1 MGRVGEVRSVTS
13 TGTATTGVAAASEV
27 DAPPTAVE
35 AVALVAA
42 QLRAVLPAGWA
53 LADVRPAGTA
63 SGAPDAAWA
72 LRAPAGEAAQVAV
85 WARAG
90 GLEPQLDA
98 IAAVRAD
105 GVEPFLVAPFLSASV
120 RERLVAGD
128 LSHGDATGNLRLV
141 LARPGVFIERFGAT
155 KDPWPTGDALR
166 TLRGRAAGRAIR
178 ALVDHAPPF
187 GVRDIAKRA
196 SVPLGS
202 LARTLD
208 LLDREGLVTR
218 GPRGDVR
225 ALDWEGAVRRWA
237 IDYELARSNR
247 LGLYTHPRG
256 PEAFTSNLLRPKRP
270 YAVSGLRGAQLLL
283 GRAATGPM
291 VLYVEDLDLGVERL
305 GLEPAEGEAA
315 DVVLAEGYDRVVFD
329 RPVLRDGLR
338 VAAPSQ
344 LAADLLT
351 GPPGS
356 SGPRAAADEVLAWMR
371 ADPSRWQHP
380 SPSTTDHEG
389 AAP

>member
-1 MGRVGEVRSVTS
+1 MEGATGDESTALASAGAGEVHDPPPID
-13 TGTATTGVAAASEV
+13 EV
-27 DAPPTAVE
+27 
-35 AVALVAA
+35 VALVSAR
-42 QLRAVLPAGWA
+42 LRAVLPDGWG
-53 LADVRPAGTA
+53 LADGRSRST
-63 SGAPDAAWA
+63 GADAAWT
-72 LRAPAGEAAQVAV
+72 LRAPAGESAPLAV
-85 WARAG
+85 WSRAG
-90 GLEPQLDA
+90 GLEPQLPRPRRLPEGGRR
-98 IAAVRAD
+98 AVPGGA
-105 GVEPFLVAPFLSASV
+105 VPV
-120 RERLVAGD
+120 RVG
-128 LSHGDATGNLRLV
+128 
-141 LARPGVFIERFGAT
+141 ARPPRGQRCEPRRRHGEPPARAVPARGLHRALRR
-155 KDPWPTGDALR
+155 DQGPWPTGDALR

-208 LLDREGLVTR
+208 LLDREDLVTR

-237 IDYELARSNR
+237 LDYDLARSNR
-247 LGLYTHPRG
+247 LGTYTHPEG
-256 PEAFTSNLLRPKRP
+256 PEAFSPNLLHPKRP
-270 YAVSGLRGAQLLL
+270 YAVSGRRGAELLL
-283 GRAATGPM
+283 GRAASGPM

-351 GPPGS
+351 WPPGP
-356 SGPRAAADEVLAWMR
+356 SGPRPVADEVLTWMR

-380 SPSTTDHEG
+380 SPSTTDHRG
-389 AAP
+389 ARP

>member
-1 MGRVGEVRSVTS
+1 MEGATGDESTALASAGAGEVHDPPPID
-13 TGTATTGVAAASEV
+13 EV
-27 DAPPTAVE
+27 
-35 AVALVAA
+35 VALVSAR
-42 QLRAVLPAGWA
+42 LRAVLPDGWA
-53 LADVRPAGTA
+53 LTDGRSRST
-63 SGAPDAAWA
+63 GADAAWT
-72 LRAPAGEAAQVAV
+72 LRAPAGESAPLAV
-85 WARAG
+85 WSRAG
-90 GLEPQLDA
+90 GLEPQLHA
-98 IAAVRAD
+98 LAASRRA

-120 RERLVAGD
+120 RDRLVASGV
-128 LSHGDATGNLRLV
+128 SHGDATGNLRLV
-141 LARPGVFIERFGAT
+141 LSRPGVFIERFGAT

-208 LLDREGLVTR
+208 LLDREDLVTR

-237 IDYELARSNR
+237 LDYDLARSNR
-247 LGLYTHPRG
+247 LGTYTHPEG
-256 PEAFTSNLLRPKRP
+256 PEAFSPNLLHPKRP
-270 YAVSGLRGAQLLL
+270 YAVSGRRGVELLL
-283 GRAATGPM
+283 GRAASGPM

-351 GPPGS
+351 WPPGP
-356 SGPRAAADEVLAWMR
+356 SGPRPVADEVLTWMR

-380 SPSTTDHEG
+380 SPSTTDHRG
-389 AAP
+389 ARP

>member
-1 MGRVGEVRSVTS
+1 MEGATGDESTALASAGAGE
-13 TGTATTGVAAASEV
+13 AHDPPPIDEV
-27 DAPPTAVE
+27 
-35 AVALVAA
+35 VALVSAR
-42 QLRAVLPAGWA
+42 LRAVLPDGWA
-53 LADVRPAGTA
+53 LTDGRSRST
-63 SGAPDAAWA
+63 GADAAWT
-72 LRAPAGEAAQVAV
+72 LRAPAGESAPLAV
-85 WARAG
+85 WSRAG
-90 GLEPQLDA
+90 GLEPQLHA
-98 IAAVRAD
+98 LAASRRA

-120 RERLVAGD
+120 RDRLVASGV
-128 LSHGDATGNLRLV
+128 SHGDATGNLRLV
-141 LARPGVFIERFGAT
+141 LSRPGVFIERFGAT

-208 LLDREGLVTR
+208 LLDREDLVTR

-237 IDYELARSNR
+237 LDYDLARSNR
-247 LGLYTHPRG
+247 LGTYTHPEG
-256 PEAFTSNLLRPKRP
+256 PEAFSPNLLHPKRP
-270 YAVSGLRGAQLLL
+270 YAVSGRRGVELLL
-283 GRAATGPM
+283 GRAASGPM

-351 GPPGS
+351 WPPGP
-356 SGPRAAADEVLAWMR
+356 SGPRPVADEVLTWMR
-371 ADPSRWQHP
+371 TDPSRWQHP
-380 SPSTTDHEG
+380 SPSTTDHRG
-389 AAP
+389 ARP